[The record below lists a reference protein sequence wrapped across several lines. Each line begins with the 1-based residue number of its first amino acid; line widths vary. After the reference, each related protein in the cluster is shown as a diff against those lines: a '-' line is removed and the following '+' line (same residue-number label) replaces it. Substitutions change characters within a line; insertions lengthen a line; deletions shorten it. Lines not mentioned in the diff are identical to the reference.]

1 MGLTDR
7 DRQAQAAAEAA
18 TEEAEAAE
26 KAAAKELRE
35 AQRVAR
41 QDARE
46 ASRLARHAA
55 RAEAQEADHPTHTVK
70 SGDTLSAI
78 GAKYG
83 VSFQAIAKLNHIDN
97 PDLIYPGQV
106 FKIPPHD

>member
-1 MGLTDR
+1 MGLMDG
-7 DRQAQAAAEAA
+7 DQQAEAAAEEAA
-18 TEEAEAAE
+18 EKAEAAS

-35 AQRVAR
+35 EQRVAR

-46 ASRLARHAA
+46 ATRLARLAA
-55 RAEAQEADHPTHTVK
+55 RAEAQEADHPTHTVV

-83 VSFQAIAKLNHIDN
+83 VSYQAIAKLNHIED

-106 FKIPPHD
+106 FKIPPH